1 MRGFAQEQVIEKRI
15 IYRSQPF
22 GFDSSMLAGILSIAR
37 QNNRRDNIS
46 GALICRH
53 DIYLQLVEG
62 PAELIDALYARI
74 QRDDRHTNIE
84 LLLEEEA
91 DERLFPAWAMLDDEA
106 PSLFWSAND
115 VAAGVL
121 DTANPE
127 ELLAPFIKLSEANP
141 G

>member
-1 MRGFAQEQVIEKRI
+1 MT
-15 IYRSQPF
+15 
-22 GFDSSMLAGILSIAR
+22 AR
-37 QNNRRDNIS
+37 RNNSRDHIS

-62 PAELIDALYARI
+62 PADMIDALISRI
-74 QRDDRHTNIE
+74 KRDDRHINIAM
-84 LLLEEEA
+84 LLEEDI

-106 PSLFWSAND
+106 PSLFWSADD

-121 DTANPE
+121 ERGSHD
-127 ELLAPFIKLSEANP
+127 ELLEPFIRLSKANP

>member
-1 MRGFAQEQVIEKRI
+1 
-15 IYRSQPF
+15 
-22 GFDSSMLAGILSIAR
+22 MLAGILMTAR
-37 QNNRRDNIS
+37 RNNSRDNIS

-62 PAELIDALYARI
+62 PAEMIDALFARI
-74 QRDDRHTNIE
+74 QGDDRHTNIE
-84 LLLEEEA
+84 MLLEEET

-106 PSLFWSAND
+106 PSLFWSADD

-121 DTANPE
+121 ERASHD
-127 ELLAPFIKLSEANP
+127 ELLDPFIRLSKANP